1 MAARVITT
9 TPTTTVALLAT
20 AVSYDPGNTS
30 PIIVL
35 ITCNRAFHPLVTRAG
50 TVATVSNAPF
60 IADGHA
66 YVRVNPGETISVIR
80 AAGETDGNI
89 WFTDQRDEG

>member
-1 MAARVITT
+1 MARVITT
-9 TPTTTVALLAT
+9 TPTSTQALLAS
-20 AVSYDPGNTS
+20 AVTFDPGSDS
-30 PIIVL
+30 PVVVL

-50 TVATVSNAPF
+50 TAATVANAPF

-80 AAGETDGNI
+80 AANETDGNI
-89 WFTDQRDEG
+89 WFTVQRDEG